1 MIPHEIRHIVWPAV
15 TPNCLVLT
23 EEFYFELLERKNL
36 GWVSKEVKSQIEKD
50 IVRSFNVRDSLEKK

>member
-1 MIPHEIRHIVWPAV
+1 MIPHEIRHIIWPAV
-15 TPNCLVLT
+15 TPNFLVLT

-50 IVRSFNVRDSLEKK
+50 IVRSFSVRDSL